1 MKRERSKEK
10 RGREGAEK
18 KLEKE
23 GREQERSNKREGEE
37 TRWGKQRVTERKC
50 NCHILPHVA
59 HACVRLD

>member
-37 TRWGKQRVTERKC
+37 TR
-50 NCHILPHVA
+50 
-59 HACVRLD
+59 